1 MPCSDGYREHRQAE
15 VPSWLQKI
23 IDELPIAYD
32 IEKVVTELESA
43 KNYYYD
49 DKLDAEG
56 DLIMFKS
63 IEQEVAIKIVKGSG
77 LNA

>member
-1 MPCSDGYREHRQAE
+1 MS
-15 VPSWLQKI
+15 
-23 IDELPIAYD
+23 
-32 IEKVVTELESA
+32 EKF

-77 LNA
+77 LKA